1 MNTNGLISF
10 LVAVSQYTP
19 DRFPLGN
26 NRLLIAPFWADI
38 DTTSEGKV
46 FYRQTTDPGLLQK
59 ASNDI
64 KTIYGKCRNFRAIWL
79 FIATWYEVPFFGA
92 SGVYKTKVR
101 NDLTS
106 AV

>member
-1 MNTNGLISF
+1 
-10 LVAVSQYTP
+10 VAVSQYTP
-19 DRFPLGN
+19 DRFHLGN

-59 ASNDI
+59 ANNDI
-64 KTIYGKCRNFRAIWL
+64 KVIYGKCRNFRATWL

-92 SGVYKTKVR
+92 SGVYKNKVR